1 MTKTIKSA
9 LVSVFH
15 KDGLEDIIRLLDK
28 NGVKLISTGG
38 TAEFIKSLGCPV
50 TLVEELTSYPSIF
63 GGRVKTL
70 HPAIA
75 GGILK
80 IRGDKVHE
88 AEAKDHNIPEID
100 LVICDLYPFEET
112 LASGASDE
120 DIIEKIDI
128 GGITLIRESAK
139 NFNDVVIAP
148 SKNEYEYLKN
158 ILDPEGK
165 QASNGVISTTLE
177 QRKYLAGC
185 AFEVSSSYDFAIRS
199 YFQGT
204 KLRYGENSHQGGM
217 FVGEIA
223 KSWNQ
228 LHGKEMSY
236 NNFIDTESAINLVYD
251 FSDPAFAIIKHTN
264 ACGFAVDADITV
276 AYKKAYDADPV
287 SAFGGILASNRA
299 VTKGIAEQIRDA
311 KLFVEVII
319 APDFEKEALEILE
332 QKKDIRILKW
342 NNPTLPKSQLRT
354 CLSGIIVQDR
364 DAHIETKSDLTCTTD
379 RKPTDQEEKD
389 LLIANLVAKHIKS
402 NAITLV
408 KNGQLLAMGC
418 GQTSRIDA
426 LKQALAK
433 AEHFKFDVRGG
444 VMASEAFFPFPDC
457 VEVAGT
463 AGITAVIQPGG
474 SKNDQLS
481 IDKCNELGMAMVTTG
496 YRHFKH

>member
-1 MTKTIKSA
+1 MENKEKQIKSA
-9 LVSVFH
+9 LVSVFN
-15 KDGLEDIIRLLDK
+15 KDGLDEIIKLLNDK
-28 NGVKLISTGG
+28 GVKLISTGG

-80 IRGDKVHE
+80 IRGDAEHE
-88 AEAKDHNIPEID
+88 AEAIKYNIPEID

-112 LASGASDE
+112 LASGAPDT

-139 NFNDVVIAP
+139 NFNDVVIIP
-148 SKNEYEYLKN
+148 SKNQYAYLKE
-158 ILDPEGK
+158 ILMKSD
-165 QASNGVISTTLE
+165 STNLE
-177 QRKYLAGC
+177 QRRYLAGC

-199 YFQGT
+199 YFQGNP
-204 KLRYGENSHQGGM
+204 LRYGENSHQSAN
-217 FVGEIA
+217 FVGEISKA
-223 KSWNQ
+223 WNQ

-236 NNFIDTESAINLVYD
+236 NNFIDTESAIALVYD
-251 FSDPAFAIIKHTN
+251 FTDPAFAIIKHTN
-264 ACGFAVDADITV
+264 ACGFAVDNDITV

-287 SAFGGILASNRA
+287 SAFGGILASNRTI
-299 VTKGIAEQIRDA
+299 TKGIAEQIRDT

-319 APDFEKEALEILE
+319 APNFEKEALEILE
-332 QKKDIRILKW
+332 QKKDIRILRW
-342 NNPTLPKSQLRT
+342 NNPTLPKSQIRT

-364 DAHIETKSDLTCTTD
+364 DAHVETKSDLNYVTN

-433 AEHFKFDVRGG
+433 AKNFNFDVTGA

-463 AGITAVIQPGG
+463 AGVTAVIHPGG
-474 SKNDQLS
+474 SKNDQAS

-496 YRHFKH
+496 FRHFKH

>member
-1 MTKTIKSA
+1 MESNQKQIKSA
-9 LVSVFH
+9 LVSVFN
-15 KDGLEDIIRLLDK
+15 KDGLDEIIKLL
-28 NGVKLISTGG
+28 NERGVKLISTGG
-38 TAEFIKSLGCPV
+38 TADFIKSLGCPV
-50 TLVEELTSYPSIF
+50 TLVEELTNYPAIF

-80 IRGDKVHE
+80 IRGNSEHE
-88 AEAKDHNIPEID
+88 AEAIKHNIPEID

-112 LASGASDE
+112 LTSGESDE

-139 NFNDVVIAP
+139 NFNDVVIVP
-148 SKNEYEYLKN
+148 SKNQYSYLKA
-158 ILDPEGK
+158 ILETG
-165 QASNGVISTTLE
+165 ITTTID

-199 YFQGT
+199 YFQGNP
-204 KLRYGENSHQGGM
+204 LRYGENSHQSAN
-217 FVGEIA
+217 FVGEIS

-236 NNFIDTESAINLVYD
+236 NNFIDTESAIALVYD
-251 FSDPAFAIIKHTN
+251 FNDPAFAIIKHTN
-264 ACGFAVDADITV
+264 ACGFAVDNDITV

-299 VTKGIAEQIRDA
+299 ITKGIAEQIRDT

-319 APDFEKEALEILE
+319 APDYEAEALEILE

-342 NNPTLPKSQLRT
+342 NNPQLPKSQIRT

-364 DAHIETKSDLTCTTD
+364 DAHIETKSDLTCTTN

-433 AEHFKFDVRGG
+433 AENFKFDVHGA

-463 AGITAVIQPGG
+463 AGITAVIHPGG
-474 SKNDQLS
+474 SKNDQAS
-481 IDKCNELGMAMVTTG
+481 IDKCNELGIAMVTTG

>member
-1 MTKTIKSA
+1 MEKQIKSA
-9 LVSVFH
+9 LVSVFN
-15 KDGLEDIIRLLDK
+15 KDGLDEIIKLLNDK
-28 NGVKLISTGG
+28 GIKIISTGG
-38 TAEFIKSLGCPV
+38 TAEFIKGLGCPV

-80 IRGDKVHE
+80 IRGNAEHE
-88 AEAKDHNIPEID
+88 AEAIKHNISEID

-112 LASGASDE
+112 LAGGASDE

-139 NFNDVVIAP
+139 NFNDVVIVP
-148 SKNEYEYLKN
+148 SKNQYSYLKD
-158 ILDPEGK
+158 ILQKG
-165 QASNGVISTTLE
+165 ITTTID

-185 AFEVSSSYDFAIRS
+185 AFEVSSGYDFAIRS
-199 YFQGT
+199 YFQGNP
-204 KLRYGENSHQGGM
+204 LRYGENSHQSAN
-217 FVGEIA
+217 FVGEIS

-236 NNFIDTESAINLVYD
+236 NNFIDTESAIALVYD
-251 FSDPAFAIIKHTN
+251 FTDPAFAIIKHTN
-264 ACGFAVDADITV
+264 ACGFAVDNDITV

-299 VTKGIAEQIRDA
+299 ITKGIAEQIRDT

-319 APDFEKEALEILE
+319 APDYEAEALEILE

-342 NNPTLPKSQLRT
+342 NNPTLPKSQIRT

-364 DAHIETKSDLTCTTD
+364 DAHIETKSDLTCTTN

-426 LKQALAK
+426 LRQALAK
-433 AEHFKFDVRGG
+433 AKNFNFDVAGA

-463 AGITAVIQPGG
+463 AGVTAVIHPGG
-474 SKNDQLS
+474 SKNDQAS

>member
-1 MTKTIKSA
+1 MEKQIKSA
-9 LVSVFH
+9 LVSVFN
-15 KDGLEDIIRLLDK
+15 KDGLDEIIKLLNDK
-28 NGVKLISTGG
+28 GVKLISTGG

-80 IRGDKVHE
+80 IRGNAEHE
-88 AEAKDHNIPEID
+88 AEAIKHNISEID

-112 LASGASDE
+112 LASGAPDE

-139 NFNDVVIAP
+139 NFNDVVIVP
-148 SKNEYEYLKN
+148 SKNQYAYLKD
-158 ILDPEGK
+158 ILQKG
-165 QASNGVISTTLE
+165 ITTTID

-185 AFEVSSSYDFAIRS
+185 AFEVSSGYDFAIRS
-199 YFQGT
+199 YFQGNP
-204 KLRYGENSHQGGM
+204 LRYGENSHQSAN
-217 FVGEIA
+217 FVGEIS

-236 NNFIDTESAINLVYD
+236 NNFIDTESAIALVYD
-251 FSDPAFAIIKHTN
+251 FTDPAFAIIKHTN

-299 VTKGIAEQIRDA
+299 ITKGIAEKICED

-319 APDFEKEALEILE
+319 APDYEAEAIEILE

-342 NNPTLPKSQLRT
+342 NNPTLPKSQIRT

-364 DAHIETKSDLTCTTD
+364 DAHIETKSDLTCTTN
-379 RKPTDQEEKD
+379 RKPTEQEEKD

-426 LKQALAK
+426 LKQALTKAK
-433 AEHFKFDVRGG
+433 NFNFDVKGA

-463 AGITAVIQPGG
+463 AGVTAVIHPGG
-474 SKNDQLS
+474 SKNDQAS

>member
-1 MTKTIKSA
+1 MEKQIKSA
-9 LVSVFH
+9 LVSVFN
-15 KDGLEDIIRLLDK
+15 KDGLDEIIKLLNDK
-28 NGVKLISTGG
+28 GVKLISTGG
-38 TAEFIKSLGCPV
+38 TADFIKSLGCPV

-80 IRGDKVHE
+80 IRGNAEHE
-88 AEAKDHNIPEID
+88 AEAIKHNISEID
-100 LVICDLYPFEET
+100 LVIVDLYPFEET
-112 LASGASDE
+112 LASGASNE

-139 NFNDVVIAP
+139 NFNDVVIVP
-148 SKNEYEYLKN
+148 SKNQYAYLKD
-158 ILDPEGK
+158 ILQKG
-165 QASNGVISTTLE
+165 ITTTID

-199 YFQGT
+199 YFQGNP
-204 KLRYGENSHQGGM
+204 LRYGENSHQSGN
-217 FVGEIA
+217 FVGDIS

-236 NNFIDTESAINLVYD
+236 NNFIDTESAIALVYD
-251 FSDPAFAIIKHTN
+251 FTDPAFAIIKHTN
-264 ACGFAVDADITV
+264 ACGFAVDSDITV

-299 VTKGIAEQIRDA
+299 ITKGIAEQIRDT

-319 APDFEKEALEILE
+319 APDYEAEALEILE

-342 NNPTLPKSQLRT
+342 NNPQLPKSQIRT

-364 DAHIETKSDLTCTTD
+364 DAHIETKGDLTCTTN

-433 AEHFKFDVRGG
+433 AKNFNFDVTGA

-463 AGITAVIQPGG
+463 AGVTAVIHPGG
-474 SKNDQLS
+474 SKNDQAS
-481 IDKCNELGMAMVTTG
+481 INKCNELGMAMVTTG

>member
-1 MTKTIKSA
+1 MEKQIKSA
-9 LVSVFH
+9 LVSVFN
-15 KDGLEDIIRLLDK
+15 KDGLDEIIKLLNDK
-28 NGVKLISTGG
+28 GVKLISTGG
-38 TAEFIKSLGCPV
+38 TAEFIKGLGCPV

-80 IRGDKVHE
+80 IRGNAEHE
-88 AEAKDHNIPEID
+88 AEAIKHNISEID

-112 LASGASDE
+112 LASGAPDE

-139 NFNDVVIAP
+139 NFNDVVIVP
-148 SKNEYEYLKN
+148 SKNQYSYLKSILETGITTN
-158 ILDPEGK
+158 ID
-165 QASNGVISTTLE
+165 

-185 AFEVSSSYDFAIRS
+185 AFEVSSGYDFAIRS
-199 YFQGT
+199 YFQGNP
-204 KLRYGENSHQGGM
+204 LRYGENSHQSAN
-217 FVGEIA
+217 FVGEIS

-236 NNFIDTESAINLVYD
+236 NNFIDTESAIALVYD
-251 FSDPAFAIIKHTN
+251 FTDPAFTIIKHTN
-264 ACGFAVDADITV
+264 ACGFAADNDITV

-299 VTKGIAEQIRDA
+299 ITKGIAEQIRDTR
-311 KLFVEVII
+311 LFVEVII
-319 APDFEKEALEILE
+319 APDYEAEALEILE

-342 NNPTLPKSQLRT
+342 NNPTLPKSQIRT

-364 DAHIETKSDLTCTTD
+364 DAHIETKSDLTCTTN
-379 RKPTDQEEKD
+379 RKPTEQEEKD

-433 AEHFKFDVRGG
+433 AKNFNFDVAGA

-463 AGITAVIQPGG
+463 AGVTAVIHPGG
-474 SKNDQLS
+474 SKNDQAS